1 MHAGACVCVCVCACV
16 CVCVRAV
23 VRVCMRVCGGDGGK
37 LITEASS
44 IVIVIL
50 NTKHSFDKDS

>member
-1 MHAGACVCVCVCACV
+1 V